1 MPSSTANTFL
11 DDPLLMAFDALPANK
26 MLHESQ
32 VALLLGCKPRWLE
45 EQRSRGQPPPYV
57 MLGNRLV
64 RYAVGPLRQ
73 WIQNTIEHA
82 PASPTEHRAKQTADD
97 LGFDEPILR
106 GGHRKRPKQ
115 SSFTEFL
122 VTAKPDDEWPFVFVG
137 PARRPVDAIG
147 ALTLADAEQIMD
159 AGWLCLDDYADAL
172 KAAAARAVGAEEAEK
187 RLEQA
192 SNTPRPTADHPRDR
206 S

>member
-1 MPSSTANTFL
+1 MPSSTDNTFL

-26 MLHESQ
+26 MLHEAQ
-32 VALLLGCKPRWLE
+32 VALLLGCKTRWLE

-82 PASPTEHRAKQTADD
+82 PTSPTEHRAKQTADD

-122 VTAKPDDEWPFVFVG
+122 VTAHPEDEWPFVFVG
-137 PARRPVDAIG
+137 PAHRPVDAIG
-147 ALTLADAEQIMD
+147 AFTLDDVEQIMD
-159 AGWLCLDDYADAL
+159 ARWLCLDDYADAL
-172 KAAAARAVGAEEAEK
+172 KAATAWVVGAEKAEQ
-187 RLEQA
+187 RQEQA
-192 SNTPRPTADHPRDR
+192 SDASGLRDERPRRR